1 MLPLING
8 DFGIVQEPELR
19 FNDNGQPW
27 LKIRGKAAD
36 RAYNAETKQWE
47 DRGDPMFIDIL
58 VGGKAAENL
67 YESVT
72 VGDQIVV
79 NGKLTYREWTDTEGS
94 KRFAYQIRAD
104 RVGVGVTYGPAKT
117 EKVSGTARSIP
128 QQGGGHEQPDVAPF

>member
-1 MLPLING
+1 MLPMING

-19 FNDNGQPW
+19 FNDSGQPW

-47 DRGDPMFIDIL
+47 DRGDPMFIDLI

-67 YESVT
+67 CESVA

-79 NGKLTYREWTDTEGS
+79 NGKLTYREWTDTEGA

-117 EKVSGTARSIP
+117 EKAAGTPRSIP
-128 QQGGGHEQPDVAPF
+128 TQGGHSGQSDVAPF